1 MRQTLSQEE
10 QFAYRAKYSAHMCCL
25 FCSYL
30 VVKKLGNRKVVYI
43 IKKLIIT
50 PNDTNTYINNNNN
63 NHNNNKI
70 IICFE

>member
-1 MRQTLSQEE
+1 MPNIVLICVV
-10 QFAYRAKYSAHMCCL
+10 YSVHIL
-25 FCSYL
+25 WL
-30 VVKKLGNRKVVYI
+30 KKLGNRKVVYI

-63 NHNNNKI
+63 NNNHNNNKN